1 MTQPH
6 VRTATDVA
14 VFSFGRT
21 GSQRC
26 PNKMLRPMAGTTL
39 TDILLAKFARCPFP
53 TFFAGY
59 EPAFR
64 DRCEAHG
71 VRFVQRDLRSATI
84 DEPIVEILSFLRPLE
99 FTHFLC
105 VNASLPFLEVDT
117 ITAFLDDCLAHGR
130 EPAFGVTRRVNH
142 FMSLDRQPLNFDIA
156 AKTINTKAIQPVLEF
171 AHALYFFSK
180 DYFFREGRY
189 WDWRT
194 VRLIEIPDKLQI
206 IDIDTEEDFRIAEAL
221 WRGLGAHRD
230 LPAPDAK

>member
-1 MTQPH
+1 MVQPEM
-6 VRTATDVA
+6 RFPADVA

-39 TDILLAKFARCPFP
+39 TDILLAKFARCPCQM
-53 TFFAGY
+53 FFAGF
-59 EPAFR
+59 EAVFR
-64 DRCEAHG
+64 ERCDAHG
-71 VRFVQRDLRSATI
+71 VTFVQRDERSATI

-105 VNASLPFLEVDT
+105 VNASLPFLRAET
-117 ITAFLDDCLAHGR
+117 ITGFLEDCLSHER
-130 EPAFGVTRRVNH
+130 EPAFGVIRRTNH
-142 FMSLDRQPLNFDIA
+142 FMSLDRQALNFDA
-156 AKTINTKAIQPVLEF
+156 SAPTINTKTIAPVLEF

-194 VRLIEIPDKLQI
+194 VRLVELPDKLQT
-206 IDIDTEEDFRIAEAL
+206 IDVDTEEDFLIAEAL
-221 WRGLGAHRD
+221 WRGLHGRQGV
-230 LPAPDAK
+230 